1 MKLAGPCFRGV
12 SACIVFCALFS
23 AKLFGCV
30 RSMERFKVPP
40 SFRISVWNDAKSVP
54 GIAIAVYAFYKD
66 GPSVE
71 GVKPIPVLTAQTDY
85 TGSAEVKDLA
95 PGVYVIAT
103 TGPGQGS
110 AAYAVVATNH
120 RKPSSEI
127 KLAWPST
134 SVRGVLSARTLTGML
149 ASNNPWAPFE
159 NIHAEL
165 WAAGVQEPLAVQDLG
180 TDGHFQ
186 FNETKPGIYI
196 LRIRGQRKKA
206 RYESQVE
213 GDIPVE
219 LLPATKNSQDPLS
232 LYLGM
237 SDCGITYDSCP
248 IPSADALPTRRLQV
262 YDPDGSIITYS
273 EYRVLNPAGAEVAA
287 GSTGSS
293 GIVELPRELSGMATL
308 VVKRTGSAV
317 FTLPLDLISP
327 TDTAPYLW
335 VTMGVQGYGGN
346 QCSAEHLEKN
356 ATPQ

>member
-1 MKLAGPCFRGV
+1 MKLTGPWFRGV

-54 GIAIAVYAFYKD
+54 GIDISVYKD
-66 GPSVE
+66 GPFVP
-71 GVKPIPVLTAQTDY
+71 GVKPIPVLTLQTDH
-85 TGSAEVKDLA
+85 TGRAEVKDLA

-103 TGPGQGS
+103 AGPGQGS
-110 AAYAVVATNH
+110 GAYAVVATNH
-120 RKPSSEI
+120 PKSSNEI
-127 KLAWPST
+127 KLDWPS
-134 SVRGVLSARTLTGML
+134 SVRGIISAKTLSGVL

-165 WAAGVQEPLAVQDLG
+165 WAEGVQVPLAAQDLG
-180 TDGHFQ
+180 MDGHFQ

-206 RYESQVE
+206 RYDSQVE
-213 GDIPVE
+213 GDIPME
-219 LLPATKNSQDPLS
+219 LLPATKNSQVPLS

-248 IPSADALPTRRLQV
+248 IPSVDALPTRRLQV
-262 YDPDGSIITYS
+262 YDPLGSVIKYS
-273 EYRVLNPAGAEVAA
+273 EYSVVNPAGAEVAA
-287 GSTGSS
+287 GSTGEN
-293 GIVELPRELSGMATL
+293 GMVELPHELSGMATL
-308 VVKRTGSAV
+308 VVKKTGSAV

-327 TDTAPYLW
+327 TDPAPYLF
-335 VTMGVQGYGGN
+335 VTMGVQGYGGD

>member
-1 MKLAGPCFRGV
+1 MKLTRPWSRGV

-30 RSMERFKVPP
+30 RSLERFKVPT
-40 SFRISVWNDAKSVP
+40 SFRVSVWNDAKSVP
-54 GIAIAVYAFYKD
+54 GIPIAVYKD

-71 GVKPIPVLTAQTDY
+71 GVKPIPVLTLQTDH

-120 RKPSSEI
+120 SKPSNEI
-127 KLAWPST
+127 KLDWPS
-134 SVRGVLSARTLTGML
+134 SLLGIINAKTLTGVL
-149 ASNNPWAPFE
+149 ASNNPWTPFE

-165 WAAGVQEPLAVQDLG
+165 WTAGVQEPLAAQDLG
-180 TDGHFQ
+180 MDGHFQ

-196 LRIRGQRKKA
+196 LRIRGQRKNA
-206 RYESQVE
+206 RYDAHVE

-219 LLPATKNSQDPLS
+219 LLPAANDSQDPLS

-248 IPSADALPTRRLQV
+248 VPSADTLPTRRLQV
-262 YDPDGSIITYS
+262 YDPLGSVITYS
-273 EYRVLNPAGAEVAA
+273 EYRVLDPAGAEVAT
-287 GSTGSS
+287 GSTGSN
-293 GIVELPRELSGMATL
+293 GIVELPRGLNGMATL
-308 VVKRTGSAV
+308 FVKKTGSPV
-317 FTLPLDLISP
+317 FTLPLDLIPP
-327 TDTAPYLW
+327 TDPAPYLW
-335 VTMGVQGYGGN
+335 VTMGVQGYGGD
-346 QCSAEHLEKN
+346 QCSAEHLEKH